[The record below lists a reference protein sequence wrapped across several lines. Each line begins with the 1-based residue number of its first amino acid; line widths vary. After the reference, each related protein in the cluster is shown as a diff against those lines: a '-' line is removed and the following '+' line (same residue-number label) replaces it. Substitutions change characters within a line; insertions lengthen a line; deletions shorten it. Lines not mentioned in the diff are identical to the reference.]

1 MMNNQNPPSQHVVSA
16 DLLKRILLT
25 SGGRPMASVIGE
37 GTNFVTLSDRA
48 LGAANSP
55 SVGGKMLKPT
65 AMEDALLTAAAY
77 GQMLDA
83 GRSQHYEMVAP
94 SSAVTYEQDSNMED
108 YSMDDLSPQGLNGS
122 GDDPMLTIGMDQDS
136 SGEII
141 FVKLK
146 IRNKFFLAPLQKT
159 NQRCTLH

>member
-1 MMNNQNPPSQHVVSA
+1 MSNQNPPSQNIVSA

-25 SGGRPMASVIGE
+25 SARPVASVIGE
-37 GTNFVTLSDRA
+37 GTNFMTLSNRA
-48 LGAANSP
+48 LGATNSP
-55 SVGGKMLKPT
+55 NVGGKMLKPT

-77 GQMLDA
+77 GQILDA

-136 SGEII
+136 SGEMIS
-141 FVKLK
+141 VKFK
-146 IRNKFFLAPLQKT
+146 IRNLYSNT
-159 NQRCTLH
+159 